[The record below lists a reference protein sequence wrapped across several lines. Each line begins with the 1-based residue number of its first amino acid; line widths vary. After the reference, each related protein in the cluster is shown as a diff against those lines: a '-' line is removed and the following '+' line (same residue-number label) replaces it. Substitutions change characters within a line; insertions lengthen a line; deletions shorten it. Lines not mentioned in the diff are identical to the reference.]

1 MFTGIIEELGKIE
14 KLLRRGEGAIIAV
27 RAPLVAPQLSIG
39 ESIAVNGACLTVVAI
54 ERPCLPCL
62 PTGTATGRP
71 TFQADVMSETLNKTN
86 LGKLKA
92 GDMVNLERALR
103 LGERLSGHLVSG
115 HIDGLGRVVSKQRK
129 ANAIGLKI
137 EVPSSLA
144 RYIVSKGSIA
154 VDGVSLTV
162 ADVADSFFTVSI
174 IPHTAELTTLGEKS
188 AGSEVNIEVDILG
201 KYVEKMFS
209 ERISSNLTLNK
220 LRDYDFLKGVESDAF

>member
-14 KLLRRGEGAIIAV
+14 KLLRKGEGAIIAV

-54 ERPCLPCL
+54 E
-62 PTGTATGRP
+62 RP

-115 HIDGLGRVVSKQRK
+115 HIDGLGRIISKQRK
-129 ANAIGLKI
+129 ANAIGLKV

-162 ADVADSFFTVSI
+162 ADVADSLFTVSI